1 MNVCRRE
8 CLQMWF
14 EVSFYF
20 WITRAGY
27 VNQKNTVVFK
37 FKSQE
42 KASPTAKNAFQ
53 LTSRGLL

>member
-1 MNVCRRE
+1 
-8 CLQMWF
+8 MWF

-53 LTSRGLL
+53 LISRGLL